1 MAAAADLLRPS
12 LREAFDPSEPRGADG
27 KWGGGGS
34 SGSAGSKVEGPV
46 NQAAVSLPSA
56 GGAGKSGSV
65 SAGDRA
71 KVAALGHG
79 SGVGGTARLSTGHVV
94 THVPGRH
101 GTGSLKLKSRKG
113 ATVKMAHHTASR
125 KSLLNAHR
133 NIIGAI
139 HMVGPGGNHL

>member
-1 MAAAADLLRPS
+1 MGR
-12 LREAFDPSEPRGADG
+12 RRFERI
-27 KWGGGGS
+27 
-34 SGSAGSKVEGPV
+34 GPV